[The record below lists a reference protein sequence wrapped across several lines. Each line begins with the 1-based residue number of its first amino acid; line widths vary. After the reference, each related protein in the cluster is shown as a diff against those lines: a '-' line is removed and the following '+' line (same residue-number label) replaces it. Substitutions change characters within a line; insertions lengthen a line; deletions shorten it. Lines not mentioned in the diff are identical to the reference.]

1 MYESAKE
8 KLIGELEIKHRQA
21 VETSKAFWERGDT
34 ATHDKWR
41 TIAQTWANAIDV
53 VKGLK

>member
-1 MYESAKE
+1 MTAKE
-8 KLIGELEIKHRQA
+8 KLIAELEVKHRQA

-53 VKGLK
+53 VMGMK